1 MKMNINRPNHFMK
14 TNDEN
19 GFRQGGR
26 WRKTQKMMKLCLLFL
41 CATFLQVSAKT
52 YSQETLL
59 AVKVTN
65 ASLEQVMNNIR
76 QQSEFSFFFDDDA
89 VKKISN
95 ITLDVRD
102 ANIEEVLA
110 GCLKG
115 TGFSFRILDKTIILF
130 REQQQPEE
138 PQKYYKIRGKVVD
151 EKNIA
156 MPGVTVLLD
165 STQLGVSTDVDGN
178 FTLSAPRETGKLVF
192 SFVGYK
198 TVKVGYNGEQAVNVK
213 MEPESANL
221 EEVQVVAY
229 GSQKKRTVVS
239 SISSVKAEDLKEL
252 PTHSLENLLQGHM
265 AGVEISNISGSP
277 GGGGSLVAIR
287 GYNSLFVEG
296 EGDDRNYGTP
306 LYVIDGVPMQ
316 SFTSPVTGSN
326 TLSDLD
332 PSMIESIEVL
342 KDAAS
347 AAIYGSR
354 AGNGVIL
361 ITTKKGQAGKARFA
375 ANFSYSASW
384 LPEAPEQWGG
394 SYERRYHL
402 NALYNTVAPYK
413 TEDGTWKVPDSYK
426 EVYDNRQK
434 DGPMYNWFWGSTL
447 PQNAIALQDSLNP
460 FYNNSTHWWKQNYH
474 VAKVLNA
481 NLQAS
486 GGNESVRYMIGAGY
500 YDEEGIA
507 INTGFTRFNVL
518 TNLTANPVKK
528 LRMDTQMSLTYSDRS
543 RGSNA
548 GSNASKME
556 GITSDPMDTP
566 TLLPGDGEVGKFMLQ
581 ELNETSEK
589 NQSYSAR
596 FNLVL
601 DYEIIRD
608 LHLKLS
614 AGVDFNQQNQNVFKP
629 KQLNPPYYFSSSA
642 GTIARDISLLNENLL
657 SYHFTVKN
665 RHNFDVLVGL
675 AFQKDQG
682 FSNKGSAQNGPS
694 DHVHY
699 VGEHGW
705 GGENGLNNVGDG
717 TTDAFISAFTYQSNF
732 DEERLNSYFGR
743 LTYNFE
749 ERYMLEAT
757 LRRDGSSVFGENVR
771 WATFPSVAVG
781 WAFSEETFMKRLYW
795 LSFAKIRASWGIS
808 GQKFHQPYLAHGLL
822 SPDFYTFHGN
832 AGMMPSTDAGVINK
846 NLSWEET
853 NQYDVG
859 LDISLLDYRF
869 KVNLDYYYRYTSG
882 QLNRITLPGNT
893 HYLNFQWQNGM
904 AISNQGVELE
914 LTADIFRETAVQWRM
929 KFNLSRNWNRFEK
942 SSDGFDFNSQIIGRP
957 LHQLMV
963 FKTDGFYNSMDEVPN
978 YYTANKEIQPIYDN
992 NMKAVYLPGA
1002 RKLIDL
1008 NGDGRITSADK
1019 YAAASPLPKAHGGF
1033 INEIRWK
1040 NLDLNIFFNYSIG
1053 RHALKIYDDFSLK
1066 PDSYS
1071 APLFADVTK
1080 LNAWNGADSKNV
1092 AYPKPQMYDLYYQYS
1107 GLYDCDIEKVH
1118 FMRLKQLTLG
1128 YNLEEKIVKKIGIS
1142 SARFFVTAENLFLLT
1157 NYSGIDPELIDPTSG
1172 LDNLTSYPLPRKFT
1186 VGVTL
1191 NF

>member
-1 MKMNINRPNHFMK
+1 MKK
-14 TNDEN
+14 TIEN
-19 GFRQGGR
+19 QRYHQEEWRQT
-26 WRKTQKMMKLCLLFL
+26 RKITKFCFVFLF
-41 CATFLQVSAKT
+41 AAFLQVSAKT
-52 YSQETLL
+52 YSQEVKL
-59 AVKVTN
+59 ALNVSN
-65 ASLEQVMNNIR
+65 ASLEHVMNSIR
-76 QQSEFSFFFDDDA
+76 SQSEYSFFFDDVA

-102 ANIEEVLA
+102 ARVEDILTD
-110 GCLKG
+110 CLKG
-115 TGFSFRILDKTIILF
+115 TGFSFRIIDKTIILF
-130 REQQQPEE
+130 REKQQQPE
-138 PQKYYKIRGKVVD
+138 QKKMYTIRGSVVD
-151 EKNIA
+151 ETNVP
-156 MPGVTVLLD
+156 MVGVTVMLD
-165 STQLGVSTDVDGN
+165 STQVGVSTDVNGN
-178 FTLSAPRETGKLVF
+178 FTISVPAEKGKLVF
-192 SFVGYK
+192 SFIGYK
-198 TVKVGYNGEQAVNVK
+198 TVKAAYADGKPVSVK
-213 MEPESANL
+213 MEPEASNL

-229 GSQKKRTVVS
+229 GAQKKRTVVS
-239 SISSVKAEDLKEL
+239 AISSVKAEELKEL

-277 GGGGSLVAIR
+277 GGGGSMVAIR

-296 EGDDRNYGTP
+296 EGEDRNYGTP
-306 LYVIDGVPMQ
+306 LYVIDGVPVQ

-384 LPEAPEQWGG
+384 LPAAPDQWGG
-394 SYERRYHL
+394 NYERRYHL
-402 NALYNTVAPYK
+402 DALYNTLAPYK
-413 TEDGTWKVPDSYK
+413 TADGKWKLPESYE
-426 EVYDNRQK
+426 EVYENRQDK
-434 DGPMYNWFWGSTL
+434 GPVYNWFWGTIR
-447 PQNAIALQDSLNP
+447 PQNAIELQDSLNP
-460 FYNNSTHWWKQNYH
+460 FYNNSTHWWRQNYQ

-518 TNLTANPVKK
+518 TNLTATPVKR

-548 GSNASKME
+548 GSNASKIE
-556 GITSDPMDTP
+556 NITSDPADTP
-566 TLLPGDGEVGKFMLQ
+566 TLLPGGGEVGRLMALQ
-581 ELNETSEK
+581 LNETSEK

-596 FNLVL
+596 FNMML
-601 DYEIIRD
+601 DYEIIRN

-629 KQLNPPYYFSSSA
+629 KALDPTYHFSTSE
-642 GTIARDISLLNENLL
+642 GTIARDISLINENLL
-657 SYHFTVKN
+657 SYNFSVKN
-665 RHNFDVLVGL
+665 RHNFDVLLGL
-675 AFQKDQG
+675 SFQKDQS
-682 FSNKGSAQNGPS
+682 FMNKGSGINGPN

-699 VGEHGW
+699 VGEQGW
-705 GGENGLNNVGDG
+705 GGDNGLNNVGDG
-717 TTDAFISAFTYQSNF
+717 INDLYMSAFTYQSNF

-743 LTYNFE
+743 LTYNFQE
-749 ERYMLEAT
+749 KYMLEAT
-757 LRRDGSSVFGENVR
+757 LRRDGSSVFGANVR
-771 WATFPSVAVG
+771 WATFPSVALG
-781 WAFSEETFMKRLYW
+781 WAFSEESFMKQFYW

-822 SPDFYTFHGN
+822 SPDHYTFHGN
-832 AGMMPSTDAGVINK
+832 AGMLPNTDAGVINK

-853 NQYDVG
+853 NQYDIG
-859 LDISLLDYRF
+859 LDVSLLDYRF
-869 KVNLDYYYRYTSG
+869 KINLDYYYRYTKG

-893 HYLNFQWQNGM
+893 QYLNFQWQNGM
-904 AISNQGVELE
+904 AISNQGMELE
-914 LTADIFRETAVQWRM
+914 LTADIFRETAVQWRI

-942 SSDGFDFNSQIIGRP
+942 SADGFDFNTQIIGRP

-963 FKTDGFYNSMDEVPN
+963 FKTDGFYNSLDEVLK
-978 YYTANKEIQPIYDN
+978 YYTANKEIQLIYDN
-992 NMKAVYLPGA
+992 DMKAVYLPGA
-1002 RKLIDL
+1002 RKLVDL
-1008 NGDGRITSADK
+1008 NGDGRISHKDK

-1040 NLDLNIFFNYSIG
+1040 NFDLNIFFNYSLG
-1053 RHALKIYDDFSLK
+1053 RHALKIYDDYSVK
-1066 PDSYS
+1066 PNASS
-1071 APLFADVTK
+1071 GPLFADVTN
-1080 LNAWNGADSKNV
+1080 LNVWSSAQSQHVD
-1092 AYPKPQMYDLYYQYS
+1092 YPKPQDYGLYYQYS
-1107 GLYDCDIEKVH
+1107 GLFDCDIEKVH
-1118 FMRLKQLTLG
+1118 FVRLKQLTLG
-1128 YNLEEKIVKKIGIS
+1128 YNLEERIVKKIGIG
-1142 SARFFVTAENLFLLT
+1142 SARFFVTGENLFLLT

-1186 VGVTL
+1186 VGLTV

>member
-1 MKMNINRPNHFMK
+1 MRASLLLTLLLSFIIQAGASAQKISIRIDSGTLDNAFQRIIGQSDVQLVYNAGLASRIPCKEAVFTDRNVRDILTVLLADTQLTFK
-14 TNDEN
+14 EEN
-19 GFRQGGR
+19 GIF
-26 WRKTQKMMKLCLLFL
+26 MISEKL
-41 CATFLQVSAKT
+41 VSAAQ
-52 YSQETLL
+52 QEQ
-59 AVKVTN
+59 AKV
-65 ASLEQVMNNIR
+65 S
-76 QQSEFSFFFDDDA
+76 
-89 VKKISN
+89 
-95 ITLDVRD
+95 
-102 ANIEEVLA
+102 
-110 GCLKG
+110 
-115 TGFSFRILDKTIILF
+115 
-130 REQQQPEE
+130 
-138 PQKYYKIRGKVVD
+138 GKVVD
-151 EKNIA
+151 ENGQPMA
-156 MPGVTVLLD
+156 GVTVVIKD
-165 STQLGVSTDVDGN
+165 THLGVATDIDGH
-178 FTLSAPRETGKLVF
+178 FTILVPAEKGQLVF
-192 SFVGYK
+192 SFIGYK
-198 TVKVGYNGEQAVNVK
+198 TVQVAYSSDKPVSVK
-213 MEPESANL
+213 MEPEASSL

-229 GSQKKRTVVS
+229 GAQKKRTVVS
-239 SISSVKAEDLKEL
+239 AISSVKADDLKEL

-265 AGVEISNISGSP
+265 AGVEVSNISGSP

-296 EGDDRNYGTP
+296 EGEDRNYGTP

-361 ITTKKGQAGKARFA
+361 ITTKKGQAGKARFG

-384 LPEAPEQWGG
+384 LPAAPDQWGG
-394 SYERRYHL
+394 NYERRYHL
-402 NALYNTVAPYK
+402 DALYNTVAPYK
-413 TEDGTWKVPDSYK
+413 TADGTWKLPESYQ
-426 EVYDNRQK
+426 EVYENRQEK
-434 DGPMYNWFWGSTL
+434 GPVYNWFWGTTR

-460 FYNNSTHWWKQNYH
+460 FYNNSTHWWRQNYQ

-507 INTGFTRFNVL
+507 VNTGFTRFNVL
-518 TNLTANPVKK
+518 TNLTATPVKK

-556 GITSDPMDTP
+556 SITSDPTDTP
-566 TLLPGDGEVGKFMLQ
+566 TLLPGGGEVGKIMLQ
-581 ELNETSEK
+581 QLNETSEK

-596 FNLVL
+596 FNMML
-601 DYEIIRD
+601 DYEIIRN

-629 KQLNPPYYFSSSA
+629 KVLDPSYHFSTSE
-642 GTIARDISLLNENLL
+642 GTISRDISLINENLL
-657 SYHFTVKN
+657 SYNFSIKN
-665 RHNFDVLVGL
+665 RHNFDVLLGL
-675 AFQKDQG
+675 SFQKDQS
-682 FSNKGSAQNGPS
+682 FINKGSGINGPN

-699 VGEHGW
+699 VGEQGW
-705 GGENGLNNVGDG
+705 GGDNGLNDVGDG
-717 TTDAFISAFTYQSNF
+717 TTSLFMSAFTYMSNF

-743 LTYNFE
+743 LTYNFQE
-749 ERYMLEAT
+749 KYMLEAT

-771 WATFPSVAVG
+771 WATFPSVALG
-781 WAFSEETFMKRLYW
+781 WAFSEEPFMKQFYW
-795 LSFAKIRASWGIS
+795 LSFAKVRASWGVS

-822 SPDFYTFHGN
+822 SPDHYTFHGN
-832 AGMMPSTDAGVINK
+832 AGMLPNTSAGVINK

-869 KVNLDYYYRYTSG
+869 KVNVDYYYRYTKG

-893 HYLNFQWQNGM
+893 QYLNFQWQNGM

-914 LTADIFRETAVQWRM
+914 LTAVSWRM

-942 SSDGFDFNSQIIGRP
+942 SADGFDFNSQIIGRP

-963 FKTDGFYNSMDEVPN
+963 FKTDGFYNSLDEVLK
-978 YYTANKEIQPIYDN
+978 YYTANKEIQLIYDN
-992 NMKAVYLPGA
+992 DMKAVYLPGA
-1002 RKLIDL
+1002 RKLVDL
-1008 NGDGRITSADK
+1008 NGDGRISADDK

-1040 NLDLNIFFNYSIG
+1040 NLDLNIFFNYSLG

-1066 PDSYS
+1066 PDASS
-1071 APLFADVTK
+1071 GPLFVDVTD
-1080 LNAWNGADSKNV
+1080 LNAWSGAESKNV
-1092 AYPKPQMYDLYYQYS
+1092 AYPKPQDYGLYYQYS
-1107 GLYDCDIEKVH
+1107 GLFDCNIEKVH

-1128 YNLEEKIVKKIGIS
+1128 YNLEEKMVKKIGIS

-1157 NYSGIDPELIDPTSG
+1157 NYSGIDPELIDPTNG
-1172 LDNLTSYPLPRKFT
+1172 MDNLTSYPLPRKFT
-1186 VGVTL
+1186 VGLTV

>member
-1 MKMNINRPNHFMK
+1 MENR
-14 TNDEN
+14 TEN
-19 GFRQGGR
+19 SRRYGGR
-26 WRKTQKMMKLCLLFL
+26 WRKTQKIMKLCMLFL
-41 CATFLQVSAKT
+41 CAAFLQVSANT
-52 YSQETLL
+52 YSQEAKLDL
-59 AVKVTN
+59 KVNN

-76 QQSEFSFFFDDDA
+76 RQSEFSFFFDDAA
-89 VKKISN
+89 VKNISN
-95 ITLDVRD
+95 ITLDVRN
-102 ANIEEVLA
+102 ARIEEVLA
-110 GCLKG
+110 ACLKG

-130 REQQQPEE
+130 REQPQTVEQQ
-138 PQKYYKIRGKVVD
+138 KFYKVQGKVVD
-151 EKNIA
+151 EKNLP

-165 STQLGVSTDVDGN
+165 GTQMGVSTNVDGD
-178 FTLSAPRETGKLVF
+178 FTLSVPQEKGKLVF

-198 TVKVGYNGEQAVNVK
+198 TVTVNYTDGKAVSVK
-213 MEPESANL
+213 MELETASL

-229 GSQKKRTVVS
+229 GAQKKRTVVS
-239 SISSVKAEDLKEL
+239 AISSVKADELKEL

-361 ITTKKGQAGKARFA
+361 ITTKKGQAGKARFS

-384 LPEAPEQWGG
+384 LPAAPDQWGG
-394 SYERRYHL
+394 NYERRYHL
-402 NALYNTVAPYK
+402 EALYNTLAPYK
-413 TEDGTWKVPDSYK
+413 TADGTWKLPESYE
-426 EVYDNRQK
+426 EVYENRQDK
-434 DGPMYNWFWGSTL
+434 GPMYNWFWGTTR
-447 PQNAIALQDSLNP
+447 PQNAIALQDSLNS
-460 FYNNSTHWWKQNYH
+460 FYNNSTHWWKQNYQ

-486 GGNESVRYMIGAGY
+486 GGNENVRYMIGAGY

-507 INTGFTRFNVL
+507 VNTGFTRFNVL
-518 TNLTANPVKK
+518 TNLTAMPAKK
-528 LRMDTQMSLTYSDRS
+528 LRMDGQFSLTYSDRS

-556 GITSDPMDTP
+556 SITSDPTDTP
-566 TLLPGDGEVGKFMLQ
+566 TLLPGGGEVGRMMLQ
-581 ELNETSEK
+581 QLNETSEK

-601 DYEIIRD
+601 DYEIIRN
-608 LHLKLS
+608 LPLKLS
-614 AGVDFNQQNQNVFKP
+614 AGVDFNQQNQNIFKP
-629 KQLNPPYYFSSSA
+629 KALDPTYHFSTSE
-642 GTIARDISLLNENLL
+642 GTIARDISLINENLL
-657 SYHFTVKN
+657 SYNFSIKN
-665 RHNFDVLVGL
+665 RHNFDVLLGL
-675 AFQKDQG
+675 SFQKDQS
-682 FSNKGSAQNGPS
+682 FNNKGSGSNGPN

-699 VGEHGW
+699 VGAQGW
-705 GGENGLNNVGDG
+705 GGDNGLNNVGDG
-717 TTDAFISAFTYQSNF
+717 TKDLFISAFTYLSNF

-743 LTYNFE
+743 VTYNFKE
-749 ERYMLEAT
+749 KYMLEAT

-771 WATFPSVAVG
+771 WATFPSVALG
-781 WAFSEETFMKRLYW
+781 WAFSEEPFMKRFYW
-795 LSFAKIRASWGIS
+795 LSFAKIRGSWGVS

-822 SPDFYTFHGN
+822 SPGHYTFHGN
-832 AGMMPSTDAGVINK
+832 AGMLPNASAGVINK

-869 KVNLDYYYRYTSG
+869 KVNLDYYYRYTKG

-893 HYLNFQWQNGM
+893 QYLNFQWQNGM
-904 AISNQGVELE
+904 AISNQGIELE
-914 LTADIFRETAVQWRM
+914 LIADIFRETAVQWRM

-942 SSDGFDFNSQIIGRP
+942 SADGFDFNSQIIGRP

-963 FKTDGFYNSMDEVPN
+963 FKTDGFYNSMDEVPK
-978 YYTANKEIQPIYDN
+978 YYTANKEVQLIYDN
-992 NMKAVYLPGA
+992 DTRMVYLPGA
-1002 RKLIDL
+1002 RKLVDL
-1008 NGDGRITSADK
+1008 NGDGRITAADK

-1066 PDSYS
+1066 PDASS
-1071 APLFADVTK
+1071 VPLFADVTK
-1080 LNAWNGADSKNV
+1080 LNAWSSAASTQA
-1092 AYPKPQMYDLYYQYS
+1092 AYPKPQGYGLHYQYS
-1107 GLYDCDIEKVH
+1107 GLFDCDIEKVH
-1118 FMRLKQLTLG
+1118 FLRLKQLTLG
-1128 YNLEEKIVKKIGIS
+1128 YNLEEEIVRKIGIS

-1157 NYSGIDPELIDPTSG
+1157 NYSGIDPELIDPTNG
-1172 LDNLTSYPLPRKFT
+1172 MDNLTSYPLPRKFT
-1186 VGVTL
+1186 VGLTV